1 MKWILVSIFFFS
13 FSIHNIYGLFNIF
26 AFFSLSFIK
35 QAQFWYYF
43 DLLQAKPLA
52 FFNRHG

>member
-1 MKWILVSIFFFS
+1 MKWILVSIFFSS

-35 QAQFWYYF
+35 QA
-43 DLLQAKPLA
+43 
-52 FFNRHG
+52 